1 MLLALISLSFIAA
14 RLFVFADVAA
24 RTTVTLSQEEART
37 TSPITAIDSLYG
49 LNRRATS
56 SSVIWGETCG
66 FWNGNSEAT
75 AGICNWQYFVDPR
88 SNTYSSAWCDSTN
101 VPPTS
106 FFAVATSTE
115 AFTIET
121 QTTRI
126 DAGIPTSSSA
136 SDTTSANTGA
146 IVGGVLAGV
155 SVCAVCLAVLIWK
168 RYRKVKD
175 RAAAPAQPSFRV
187 LGSNMPH
194 TNIDG
199 NGVTAASSG
208 MTPAQYSSAA
218 ISRTMS
224 PSDNREMLQHDGEY
238 QAYKPPRYH
247 SVAASSDTLHRSESV
262 PSATFGQMSSLHS
275 GSVNHR
281 TQGLLSSPQ
290 ALSEVHGYSA
300 SSPPTT
306 PTPSEG
312 RSNGGQRFS
321 ELDASPTIGLQSGP
335 VPDWKQIS

>member
-1 MLLALISLSFIAA
+1 MLLALVSLSFIAA
-14 RLFVFADVAA
+14 RLFVLADVAA

-66 FWNGNSEAT
+66 FWNGNS
-75 AGICNWQYFVDPR
+75 
-88 SNTYSSAWCDSTN
+88 
-101 VPPTS
+101 
-106 FFAVATSTE
+106 VATSTE

-146 IVGGVLAGV
+146 IVGGVLGGV
-155 SVCAVCLAVLIWK
+155 SVCAVCLAVLMWK

-224 PSDNREMLQHDGEY
+224 PSDNREMLQHDGGY

-321 ELDASPTIGLQSGP
+321 ELDASPTIGSQSGP